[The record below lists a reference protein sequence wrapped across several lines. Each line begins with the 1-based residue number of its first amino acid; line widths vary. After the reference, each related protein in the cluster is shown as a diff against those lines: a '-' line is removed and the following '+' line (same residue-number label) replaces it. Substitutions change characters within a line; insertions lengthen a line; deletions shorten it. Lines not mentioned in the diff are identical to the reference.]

1 MLSIKFIK
9 DQGLIMLK
17 LLNIWVNI
25 KISTYMEKDDWQIK
39 RTSWYRFCHYAMRC
53 LEYSHSCYY
62 DIWELRKCAKLEY
75 WLFPLPCQLSA
86 GQLLYLFRSYLGSH
100 IIVLE
105 ITGRG
110 WLWCLDIDYFKLK
123 VHKKSSFSLIF
134 LNARSHEDNFW
145 RVILHISKLKNSFD
159 HQRLLIEVSL

>member
-1 MLSIKFIK
+1 MFVFPFSPFSWSVQKADIVKPEMLSIKFIK

-86 GQLLYLFRSYLGSH
+86 GQLLLYLFRSYLGSH

-123 VHKKSSFSLIF
+123 VHKKVHSAWFF
-134 LNARSHEDNFW
+134 
-145 RVILHISKLKNSFD
+145 
-159 HQRLLIEVSL
+159 